1 VDENI
6 PYSAVEFLKRK
17 GYNILWIRESS
28 YIGCDDNK
36 IIELAKK
43 NKSIILTLD
52 KDFGRIYYFRERR
65 QVTIFIIRVKPAT
78 PKNII
83 QALSNFLEHRAFRE
97 FRYCLCVIT
106 PRKIRVVH

>member
-1 VDENI
+1 MDENI
-6 PYSAVEFLKRK
+6 SYLVVEFLKRK

-52 KDFGRIYYFRERR
+52 KILEEFFNKLIYLHLSKY
-65 QVTIFIIRVKPAT
+65 IR
-78 PKNII
+78 
-83 QALSNFLEHRAFRE
+83 
-97 FRYCLCVIT
+97 
-106 PRKIRVVH
+106 